1 MESVPI
7 RVLNQ
12 DTAGVMSL
20 VERGEVV
27 EVTNR
32 GRPIAR
38 IVPVGVSSEL
48 ADLVARGRVIPATR
62 SGPIA
67 MPPGEIDTT
76 TDSTQILSELR
87 EDRL

>member
-1 MESVPI
+1 MESIPI

-12 DTAGVMSL
+12 DTAGVMTV

-38 IVPVGVSSEL
+38 IVPVGATREL
-48 ADLVARGRVIPATR
+48 ADLVLRGRVIPATR
-62 SGPIA
+62 SEPFA
-67 MPPGEIDTT
+67 MPPGEIDTAI
-76 TDSTQILSELR
+76 DSAQIVSELR
-87 EDRL
+87 DDRL

>member
-38 IVPVGVSSEL
+38 IVPVGAASEL
-48 ADLVARGRVIPATR
+48 ADLVLRGRVIPATR
-62 SGPIA
+62 SEPFV

-76 TDSTQILSELR
+76 TDSAQIVSEFR
-87 EDRL
+87 DDRL